1 MTSPRKKWKYQQD
14 NKMRGAFG
22 ETDYDKKLIRIN
34 KKRHKS
40 KSAAKIS
47 PKKNGDEHLGKTI
60 YHEELHR
67 KHPKWTERKVRQH
80 EKKDWKKLTPA
91 QKKKYYSKIKK

>member
-1 MTSPRKKWKYQQD
+1 MAENFWKYKID

-22 ETDYDKKLIRIN
+22 ETDYDKKVIRVN

-40 KSAAKIS
+40 KSVLKIS
-47 PKKNGDEHLGKTI
+47 KKKDGNEHLGKTI

-67 KHPKWTERKVRQH
+67 KHPKMYEKTVRKK
-80 EKKDWKKLTPA
+80 EKDFDKLSKK
-91 QKKKYYSKIKK
+91 QKKKLYSKFI